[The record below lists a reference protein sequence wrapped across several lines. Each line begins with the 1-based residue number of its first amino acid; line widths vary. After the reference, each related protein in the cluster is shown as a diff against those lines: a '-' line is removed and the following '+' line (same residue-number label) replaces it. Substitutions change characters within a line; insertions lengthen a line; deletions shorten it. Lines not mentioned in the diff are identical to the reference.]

1 LIDGKIASV
10 FISVGSVFSAQTTEL
25 PVELERNEKP
35 NVSNER
41 NKVMHSTESGSTSK
55 QGQTL
60 PISIIKP
67 LEAIT
72 SAPLAVAGVYPEA
85 YRTPYLHAIFAR
97 GIGGTTG
104 EMLTHSLDTVRTH
117 QQGDPYLPRGKR
129 M

>member
-1 LIDGKIASV
+1 
-10 FISVGSVFSAQTTEL
+10 
-25 PVELERNEKP
+25 VELESNEKP

-41 NKVMHSTESGSTSK
+41 NKVMHSTESGSTS

-72 SAPLAVAGVYPEA
+72 SAHLAVAGVYPEA
-85 YRTPYLHAIFAR
+85 YRTPYLHAMFAR
-97 GIGGTTG
+97 GIGGTMG
-104 EMLTHSLDTVRTH
+104 EMLTHSLDTIRTH
-117 QQGDPYLPRGKR
+117 QKGDPYLPRGKR